1 MTIQSCPVRQP
12 RFNSELHLHIISE
25 NTLKTSKRIRHWI
38 SYLWI
43 MTCIPAALYVTTEWP
58 WKSQRVGG
66 EGVHKRGGPC
76 HAVCMTRLTSGAKM
90 EFDGVLYYFT
100 IIRGWLMGGIY
111 LDWLL
116 FTEGWLL
123 PNKLSNNQRCR
134 FSSRRVAQHIEVW
147 SLMDFLQSV
156 FGRWWI
162 CFLIRSVSVIM
173 AVVLQQ
179 KSAFHDTCTY
189 TVWSAPIKWA
199 FFVTRSRRIYLP
211 FFTSTNLS

>member
-1 MTIQSCPVRQP
+1 MDHDFYSLCTLRLDRVAMKKPASGWGGSPQKGRALSHSLHDKVDLR
-12 RFNSELHLHIISE
+12 SE
-25 NTLKTSKRIRHWI
+25 
-38 SYLWI
+38 
-43 MTCIPAALYVTTEWP
+43 
-58 WKSQRVGG
+58 
-66 EGVHKRGGPC
+66 
-76 HAVCMTRLTSGAKM
+76 
-90 EFDGVLYYFT
+90 DGIWWSFILFHHHH
-100 IIRGWLMGGIY
+100 GWLMGGIY

-123 PNKLSNNQRCR
+123 PNKLSNNHHCR
-134 FSSRRVAQHIEVW
+134 FSTRRVAQHIEVW

-189 TVWSAPIKWA
+189 TVWSEP
-199 FFVTRSRRIYLP
+199 
-211 FFTSTNLS
+211 